1 MTAPLRSGSL
11 TRPVDVQARAT
22 TRDTFGGQV
31 STWTLVKR
39 VYAEIEALT
48 GSERIAAQSI
58 APEVSHR
65 VTVRYD
71 STLWADPKT
80 AATYR
85 LSYRGRLFNIVAVM
99 NVDEGD
105 RTVELLAVE
114 GLNNG

>member
-1 MTAPLRSGSL
+1 MTAPIRSGSL

-31 STWTLVKR
+31 SEWTTIKR
-39 VYAEIEALT
+39 VYAEVEALT
-48 GSERIAAQSI
+48 GSERVAAQSI
-58 APEVSHR
+58 ASEVSHR
-65 VTVRYD
+65 FTVRYD

-85 LSYRGRLFNIVAVM
+85 LVYRGRFFNIDAM
-99 NVDEGD
+99 LNIDESD

-114 GLNNG
+114 GLNDG